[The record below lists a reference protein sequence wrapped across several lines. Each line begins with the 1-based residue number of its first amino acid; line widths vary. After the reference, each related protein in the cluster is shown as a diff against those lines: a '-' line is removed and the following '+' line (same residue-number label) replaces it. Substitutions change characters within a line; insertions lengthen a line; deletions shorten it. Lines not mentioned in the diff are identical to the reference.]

1 MFRSFTVGALAV
13 CAVAVVFS
21 QPASGQTAPGPIKA
35 AVVDLRRAILD
46 SAEIKKANADL
57 QTKYN
62 PRKDALDKAQRDLS
76 DLQAQMQSS
85 QGRLS
90 PQGEAELQA
99 RGARKQREVERMTQD
114 FQDDV
119 NHERDAIL
127 QSAGLRMTALL
138 KKMLEE
144 KGLDMIVDTT
154 QLLAFKPGLDVTND
168 AIAAFDKA
176 YPLKAGK

>member
-1 MFRSFTVGALAV
+1 MSRSFSVGALAV
-13 CAVAVVFS
+13 CAAALVFT
-21 QPASGQTAPGPIKA
+21 QAANAQVKV

-46 SAEIKKANADL
+46 TAEIKKANADL
-57 QTKYN
+57 QAKFI
-62 PRKDALDKAQRDLS
+62 PRKDALEKAQRELS

-99 RGARKQREVERMTQD
+99 RGARKQREVERTSQD

-119 NHERDAIL
+119 NHERDSIL
-127 QSAGLRMTALL
+127 QSAGIRMSELL
-138 KKMLEE
+138 KKMLDE
-144 KGLDMIVDTT
+144 KGLDMIVDTS
-154 QLLAFKPGLDVTND
+154 QLLAFKPTLDVTND